1 MWVCMPLG
9 IVDAAYIFTKI
20 TRPIMGFLRESGKRS
35 SIYIDDLIN
44 FHQTEK
50 GCADQEI
57 FILKTFLRGG
67 WL

>member
-1 MWVCMPLG
+1 MGLYG
-9 IVDAAYIFTKI
+9 IVDAAYLFIKLI
-20 TRPIMGFLRESGKRS
+20 RPIMGFLRESGKRS
-35 SIYIDDLIN
+35 SIYFDDLIN
-44 FHQTEK
+44 FLQTEK